1 MLTLNLCSKYKNQ
14 PSQAESAQID
24 IPGRVWLES
33 VVSHELELSEQSQ
46 LKKGNVMLD
55 DKEISLLMADIVA
68 ADAEWR
74 EWLDSDQL
82 GAITDGTAPAMAAS
96 SSSCIKEE
104 QAEDKTKS
112 AQALVKLQ
120 EAYDTTTRL
129 NKDFSIRDLFF
140 EI

>member
-1 MLTLNLCSKYKNQ
+1 
-14 PSQAESAQID
+14 
-24 IPGRVWLES
+24 
-33 VVSHELELSEQSQ
+33 
-46 LKKGNVMLD
+46 
-55 DKEISLLMADIVA
+55 MADIVA

-129 NKDFSIRDLFF
+129 NKDLSIRVFF
-140 EI
+140 LKFRLKVRWTYCNAHGHFNGNFDVILKFPWKCHGKLMELLMDNAL

>member
-1 MLTLNLCSKYKNQ
+1 
-14 PSQAESAQID
+14 
-24 IPGRVWLES
+24 
-33 VVSHELELSEQSQ
+33 
-46 LKKGNVMLD
+46 
-55 DKEISLLMADIVA
+55 MADIVA

-129 NKDFSIRDLFF
+129 NKDFSIRDYFF
-140 EI
+140 LKFRLKVRWKYCNAHGNVNGNFDVILNFPWKCHGKFMELLMDNAL

>member
-1 MLTLNLCSKYKNQ
+1 MLPMFL
-14 PSQAESAQID
+14 
-24 IPGRVWLES
+24 LES

-46 LKKGNVMLD
+46 LKRGNAAMLD
-55 DKEISLLMADIVA
+55 DKETSLLMADIVA

-140 EI
+140 F

>member
-1 MLTLNLCSKYKNQ
+1 M
-14 PSQAESAQID
+14 
-24 IPGRVWLES
+24 
-33 VVSHELELSEQSQ
+33 VSHELELSEQSQ

-55 DKEISLLMADIVA
+55 DKETSLLMADIVA

-129 NKDFSIRDLFF
+129 NKDFSIRDFFF